1 MLASLRSVKFS
12 VLWRTISIICV
23 MMVFS
28 YIFFEVLD
36 LDGSNFPLQRYPVES
51 TAIVPETETNTIRP
65 YLTQLAE
72 PRTEFSF
79 SWLTKHVDWVY
90 LRLIETLTAPGST
103 QVPRRGY
110 RASLPRSSIPDL

>member
-1 MLASLRSVKFS
+1 MLASFRSVKFS

-28 YIFFEVLD
+28 YILFEVLD

-51 TAIVPETETNTIRP
+51 NAIVPETETNTIRP
-65 YLTQLAE
+65 YLIRLAE

-79 SWLTKHVDWVY
+79 SWLTKHVDWVH
-90 LRLIETLTAPGST
+90 LRLIETLTVPGFT
-103 QVPRRGY
+103 QVQRRGY
-110 RASLPRSSIPDL
+110 RAPLPRSSIPDL